1 MSTPIAL
8 NASIVGSS
16 WKRPETSGLAPMLSP
31 ALTTSVLRFCLRSA
45 LMCVARYSAPPAG
58 VRTPPGQRDRARGRD
73 VAVEV
78 VDAQQLDV
86 DRPLLVLVVVPGV
99 SLGGRGRDKERGRAD
114 ETDGA

>member
-31 ALTTSVLRFCLRSA
+31 AETTSVLRFWARSA

-58 VRTPPGQRDRARGRD
+58 VRTPPGSVIVPGGARLPWKSLMLSSWTSTARGLWR
-73 VAVEV
+73 
-78 VDAQQLDV
+78 L
-86 DRPLLVLVVVPGV
+86 
-99 SLGGRGRDKERGRAD
+99 
-114 ETDGA
+114 

>member
-1 MSTPIAL
+1 
-8 NASIVGSS
+8 
-16 WKRPETSGLAPMLSP
+16 
-31 ALTTSVLRFCLRSA
+31 
-45 LMCVARYSAPPAG
+45 
-58 VRTPPGQRDRARGRD
+58 
-73 VAVEV
+73 VEV